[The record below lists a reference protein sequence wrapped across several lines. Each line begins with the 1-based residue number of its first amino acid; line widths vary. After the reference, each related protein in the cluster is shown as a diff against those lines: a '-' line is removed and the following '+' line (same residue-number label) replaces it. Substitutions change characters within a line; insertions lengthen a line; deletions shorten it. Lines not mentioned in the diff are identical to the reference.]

1 MTNYR
6 KHTLSTAILIMSALL
21 LSACYKFVKTTKPI
35 EPEPPEIQHK
45 IREGSRVYIQT
56 KDGRELTLK
65 VSQVT
70 AEAIIGIEISLTEVE
85 AIPFDQI
92 ETLGKKGFGTIK
104 PIELEPPEI
113 QHKIRRGNKVYIQ
126 TKDGRELVLKVSHVT
141 AEAIIGIE
149 IGVTE
154 VEAVPFDQIETLD
167 KEVGGFRR
175 MSKDEIEESAKEL
188 AEEFVE
194 ALAVLGLTILA
205 LILLYQ

>member
-35 EPEPPEIQHK
+35 ELEPPEIQHK

-56 KDGRELTLK
+56 KDGRALTLK

-70 AEAIIGIEISLTEVE
+70 SEAIIGIEIGYTEVE
-85 AIPFDQI
+85 ADTFDQM
-92 ETLGKKGFGTIK
+92 ETLGKQGFGRIK

-126 TKDGRELVLKVSHVT
+126 TKDGRALILQVSHVT
-141 AEAIIGIE
+141 SEAIIGIE

-154 VEAVPFDQIETLD
+154 VEAIPFDQIETLD
-167 KEVGGFRR
+167 KEGYRLR
-175 MSKDEIEESAKEL
+175 PMSEYEIEEEVKA
-188 AEEFVE
+188 AGV
-194 ALAVLGLTILA
+194 VLLGHIVF
-205 LILLYQ
+205 LILLFSF

>member
-56 KDGRELTLK
+56 KDGRALILQ

-70 AEAIIGIEISLTEVE
+70 S
-85 AIPFDQI
+85 
-92 ETLGKKGFGTIK
+92 
-104 PIELEPPEI
+104 
-113 QHKIRRGNKVYIQ
+113 
-126 TKDGRELVLKVSHVT
+126 
-141 AEAIIGIE
+141 EAIIGIE
-149 IGVTE
+149 IGVPE

-167 KEVGGFRR
+167 KEGY
-175 MSKDEIEESAKEL
+175 
-188 AEEFVE
+188 
-194 ALAVLGLTILA
+194 GLRPLRHFKR
-205 LILLYQ
+205 L

>member
-1 MTNYR
+1 M
-6 KHTLSTAILIMSALL
+6 
-21 LSACYKFVKTTKPI
+21 
-35 EPEPPEIQHK
+35 
-45 IREGSRVYIQT
+45 
-56 KDGRELTLK
+56 
-65 VSQVT
+65 
-70 AEAIIGIEISLTEVE
+70 
-85 AIPFDQI
+85 
-92 ETLGKKGFGTIK
+92 
-104 PIELEPPEI
+104 
-113 QHKIRRGNKVYIQ
+113 
-126 TKDGRELVLKVSHVT
+126 KVSHVT